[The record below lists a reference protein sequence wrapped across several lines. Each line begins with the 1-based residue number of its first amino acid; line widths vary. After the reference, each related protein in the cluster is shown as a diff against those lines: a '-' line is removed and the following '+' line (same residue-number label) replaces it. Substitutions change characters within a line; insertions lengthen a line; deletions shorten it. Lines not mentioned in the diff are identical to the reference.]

1 MKKEFD
7 GPFVSAFNTDPD
19 GVIKQELITFR
30 VHNGY
35 LQKETTTRTFN
46 TDQSD
51 WHDTRTVEPLVEVDL
66 RNEW

>member
-1 MKKEFD
+1 MKKDYD
-7 GPFVSAFNTDPD
+7 GPFVSAFNTDPE

-30 VHNGY
+30 IKDGH
-35 LQKETTTRTFN
+35 LRKETTTRKFN

>member
-1 MKKEFD
+1 MKRDFD

-35 LQKETTTRTFN
+35 LQKVKTKR
-46 TDQSD
+46 
-51 WHDTRTVEPLVEVDL
+51 L
-66 RNEW
+66 